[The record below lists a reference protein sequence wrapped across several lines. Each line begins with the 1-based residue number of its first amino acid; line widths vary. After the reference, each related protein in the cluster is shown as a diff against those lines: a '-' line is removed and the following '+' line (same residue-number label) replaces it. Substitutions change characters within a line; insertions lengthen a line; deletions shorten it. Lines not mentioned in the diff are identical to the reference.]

1 MIAMKN
7 LTLSL
12 VLLALTLCFFGRS
25 AFAAE
30 LPSHIKRI
38 DIVHTTHTDIGYT
51 DHPAV
56 TREQQ
61 MRFLD
66 IAIDGVLQTMNLP
79 DDEKFVWEAE
89 GPLAVDDWWRQATP
103 QRRADLVKAIKSGQL
118 EIGAVAMNQTAT
130 LDAMQWNT
138 MLRWLPEELDVI
150 VPHKVG
156 IQNDVNGF
164 PRAGATAMLDRGVG
178 NLWMGINATNG
189 HAPFQVPCPFW
200 WRMPD
205 GRKMFVWL
213 GESYPMGFFF
223 FHDFDWR
230 RGPVP
235 ESTDTHFRPARPN
248 ELFKTDEASLRKS
261 HEVLC
266 AKLRHYESQGYKYS
280 VMPLSLTNVWRM
292 DNDPPF
298 PAIAKFVAAWNKLG
312 LTPSIHLST
321 ASDAMERLK
330 LEASDAPEYAGEFT
344 DWWVNGAM
352 SGPREVAA
360 SRIAKRNLAAALS
373 PVWGDPN
380 EPNVQTAADKIL
392 RQLCLFD
399 EHTWGAADSIGQPH
413 AIDTHAQFNEKAR
426 TAYYGLALSKMLLA
440 QRARTKIYAIPRKGP
455 FSGRDDSFFIV
466 NTAPKEW
473 RGWVYVK
480 TSAFREPVDWLGET
494 WDPEAWFQTRV
505 DRLPG
510 YACFVPPANTEEITS
525 ESDNDTIA
533 DNKPD
538 QLARFW
544 AVIPPAGTLSLSP
557 FTPDR
562 EIVQVTNS
570 LPANVECDEHG
581 WPKSIHWKQFSTP
594 LVTES
599 PGDFVS
605 VEFTKLQGRW
615 QYNGILHANNPEL
628 RNTSLKE
635 TRAVAAG
642 ETTVERTDYST
653 IYTQSMKHPRL
664 KWLTRQLEVY
674 DKRDATNHARATLTV
689 RFYRI
694 SSELPEWFYIGC
706 SFPSGDTLPTTSA
719 GGMPFTPFADQL
731 PGTCMDYFAVDSWV
745 NYRQPAGNEGER
757 WTWISR
763 DAPLVSFGG
772 PQTLKYLKAAPE
784 NVNKIYAM
792 VFDNT
797 WMTNFVCDEHGVF
810 EYKFEL
816 VQGLPTD
823 PKEQADYAE
832 TFLSTPQLVIHPNLP
847 EDPIFMERLHKP

>member
-1 MIAMKN
+1 MKIHH
-7 LTLSL
+7 LI
-12 VLLALTLCFFGRS
+12 LALFCT
-25 AFAAE
+25 AYAAAAE
-30 LPSHIKRI
+30 PEFIKRV
-38 DIVHTTHTDIGYT
+38 DIVHTTHTDIGFT

-66 IAIDGVLQTMNLP
+66 IAIDAVLQTIDKS

-89 GPLAVDDWWRQATP
+89 GPLVVADWWEKATP
-103 QRRADLVKAIKSGQL
+103 QRKADLVKAIESGQL
-118 EIGAVAMNQTAT
+118 EIGIVAMNQTAT
-130 LDAMQWNT
+130 LDAAQWKT
-138 MLRWLPEELDVI
+138 MLNWLPQELDKI
-150 VPHKVG
+150 VPKKVG

-164 PRAGATAMLDRGVG
+164 PRAGAIAMLDQGVE

-189 HAPFQVPCPFW
+189 HAPFQVPAPFW
-200 WRMPD
+200 WKMPD

-213 GESYPMGFFF
+213 GESYPFGFYF

-248 ELFKTDEASLRKS
+248 DFFKTDEQSLRKS
-261 HEVLC
+261 HEILC

-312 LTPSIHLST
+312 LKPSIHLST

-330 LEASDAPEYAGEFT
+330 SESQNAPEYSGEFT
-344 DWWVNGAM
+344 DWWVNGIM

-360 SRIAKRNLAAALS
+360 SRIAKRNLQAALS

-380 EPNVQTAADKIL
+380 DPNVQKSADRIL

-399 EHTWGAADSIGQPH
+399 EHTWGSADSIGQPH
-413 AIDTHAQFNEKAR
+413 AIDTVAQFNEKAR

-440 QRARTKIYAIPRKGP
+440 QRARTKIYAPETRNNPIFKPNQ
-455 FSGRDDSFFIV
+455 DSYFFV

-480 TSAFREPVDWLGET
+480 TSALREPADWLMET
-494 WDPEAWFQTRV
+494 WDPEAWFMTKVERIA
-505 DRLPG
+505 G
-510 YACFVPPANTEEITS
+510 YSQFVPPANDDEITY
-525 ESDNDTIA
+525 ESDNDTVA
-533 DNKPD
+533 DNKPG
-538 QLARFW
+538 QLARMW
-544 AVIPPAGTLSLSP
+544 IVVPPKKIFSLSAI
-557 FTPDR
+557 PDNGKTETVSNSQPPR
-562 EIVQVTNS
+562 ETV
-570 LPANVECDEHG
+570 CDENG
-581 WPKSIHWKQFSTP
+581 WPQSIQFGRIFGRNIETP
-594 LVTES
+594 LFTES

-605 VEFTKLQGRW
+605 VEMTEPRGRW
-615 QYNGILHANNPEL
+615 QVNGILHDENQQRKKTA
-628 RNTSLKE
+628 LKE
-635 TRAVAAG
+635 THAQPFG
-642 ETTVERTDYST
+642 ETKVERTDYST
-653 IYTQSMKHPRL
+653 VYTQQMKHPRL
-664 KWLTRQLEVY
+664 KWLTRSLEVY
-674 DKRDATNHARATLTV
+674 DLHDTYGKPRATLTV

-706 SFPSGDTLPTTSA
+706 SFPSGEELPTASC
-719 GGMPFTPFADQL
+719 GGVEFTPFTDQL
-731 PGTCMDYFAVDSWV
+731 PNTCMDYFAIDSWV
-745 NYRQPAGNEGER
+745 NYAKAGQT

-763 DAPLVSFGG
+763 DTPLVSFGG
-772 PQTLKYLKAAPE
+772 PQTLKYLKSAPE
-784 NVNKIYAM
+784 NVNKVYAM

-823 PKEQADYAE
+823 PKELAEHAE
-832 TFLSTPQLVIHPNLP
+832 TYLSTPQLVIHPELE
-847 EDPIFMERLHKP
+847 EDAIFMERLHKP

>member
-1 MIAMKN
+1 MKHI
-7 LTLSL
+7 SL
-12 VLLALTLCFFGRS
+12 FLFSYFLCF
-25 AFAAE
+25 ATAANAAE
-30 LPSHIKRI
+30 LPVHVKRV

-66 IAIDGVLQTMNLP
+66 IAIDAALQTMNLP
-79 DDEKFVWEAE
+79 DNEKFVWEAE
-89 GPLAVDDWWRQATP
+89 GPLAVDDWWQQATP
-103 QRRADLVKAIKSGQL
+103 ERRADLVKAIKSGQI

-130 LDAMQWNT
+130 LSEMQWKT
-138 MLRWLPEELDVI
+138 MLHWLPEELEKI
-150 VPHKVG
+150 VPYRVG

-164 PRAGATAMLDRGVG
+164 PRAGAMAMLDRGVN

-189 HAPFQVPCPFW
+189 HAPFQVPAPFW
-200 WRMPD
+200 WKMPD
-205 GRKMFVWL
+205 GRKIFVWL

-248 ELFKTDEASLRKS
+248 EIFKTDEASLRKS
-261 HEVLC
+261 HEILC
-266 AKLRHYESQGYKYS
+266 ARLRHYEAQGYKYS

-298 PAIAKFVAAWNKLG
+298 PALAKFVGAWNKLG
-312 LTPSIHLST
+312 LVPSIHMSK
-321 ASDAMERLK
+321 ASDAMDRLK
-330 LEASDAPEYAGEFT
+330 KEAADAPEYSGEFT

-352 SGPREVAA
+352 SSPREVAA
-360 SRIAKRNLAAALS
+360 SRVAKRNLAAALS
-373 PVWGDPN
+373 PVWGDPS
-380 EPNVQTAADKIL
+380 EPNVQKATDKIL
-392 RQLCLFD
+392 RELCLFD
-399 EHTWGAADSIGQPH
+399 EHTWGAADSIGLPH

-426 TAYYGLALSKMLLA
+426 TAYYGMALSKMLLA
-440 QRARTKIYAIPRKGP
+440 QRARTKIYAIPP
-455 FSGRDDSFFIV
+455 SEHGRDSFYIV

-480 TSAFREPVDWLGET
+480 TSALREPVEWLMET
-494 WDPEAWFQTRV
+494 WDPEAWFMTRV
-505 DRLPG
+505 DQLPG
-510 YACFVPPANTEEITS
+510 FACFVPPANADEMTS

-533 DNKPD
+533 DNKPG

-544 AVIPPAGTLSLSP
+544 AVVPPTGTLSLSP
-557 FTPDR
+557 CKPDN

-570 LPANVECDEHG
+570 FPAEILCDEHG
-581 WPKSIHWKQFSTP
+581 WPKSIHWRGHGFPTP
-594 LVTES
+594 LLTES

-605 VEFTKLQGRW
+605 VEFIKPQGRW
-615 QYNGILHANNPEL
+615 QYNQILHANNPEL
-628 RNTSLKE
+628 RNASLKE
-635 TRAVAAG
+635 THAEVAG
-642 ETTVERTDYST
+642 ETKVEKTDYST
-653 IYTQSMKHPRL
+653 TYSQSMKHPRL

-674 DKRDATNHARATLTV
+674 DKRDATRHARATLTV
-689 RFYRI
+689 RFYRL

-706 SFPSGDTLPTTSA
+706 SFPSGNTLPTTSA
-719 GGMPFTPFADQL
+719 GGMPFTPFTDQL

-745 NYRQPAGNEGER
+745 NYRNGENS

-763 DAPLVSFGG
+763 DAPLTSFGG
-772 PQTLKYLKAAPE
+772 PQTLKYLKGAPE
-784 NVNKIYAM
+784 NVNKVYAM

-797 WMTNFVCDEHGVF
+797 WMTNFVCDQHGVF
-810 EYKFEL
+810 EFQFEL
-816 VQGLPTD
+816 VQGLSSD
-823 PKEQADYAE
+823 PKELAEYAE

-847 EDPIFMERLHKP
+847 EDPIFMERLHKQ

>member
-1 MIAMKN
+1 MRRPPCRLSH
-7 LTLSL
+7 LTLNDTMRIPHIVFVLFFTSL
-12 VLLALTLCFFGRS
+12 LP
-25 AFAAE
+25 AAE
-30 LPSHIKRI
+30 QPEFIQRV
-38 DIVHTTHTDIGYT
+38 DIVHTTHTDIGFT

-61 MRFLD
+61 IRFLD
-66 IAIDGVLQTMNLP
+66 IAIDAVLETIDKP

-89 GPLAVDDWWRQATP
+89 GSLAVADWWQRATP
-103 QRRADLVKAIKSGQL
+103 ERRADLVKAIESGQL
-118 EIGAVAMNQTAT
+118 EIGSVAMNQTAT
-130 LDAMQWNT
+130 LDADQWKL
-138 MLRWLPEELDVI
+138 MLRWLPEELDKI

-164 PRAGATAMLDRGVG
+164 PRAGASAMLDRGVD

-189 HAPFQVPCPFW
+189 HAPFQVPGPFW
-200 WRMPD
+200 WKMPD

-248 ELFKTDEASLRKS
+248 DFFKTDEASLRKS

-312 LTPSIHLST
+312 LKPSIHLST
-321 ASDAMERLK
+321 ASAAMERLK
-330 LEASDAPEYAGEFT
+330 KEAGSDSQNPAREYSGEFT
-344 DWWVNGAM
+344 DWWVNGIM

-373 PVWGDPN
+373 PVWG
-380 EPNVQTAADKIL
+380 EPDENTKKAADKIL
-392 RQLCLFD
+392 RDLCLFD

-426 TAYYGLALSKMLLA
+426 AAYYALAMSKMLLA
-440 QRARTKIYAIPRKGP
+440 QRARTKIYAEKDG
-455 FSGRDDSFFIV
+455 GYYVV
-466 NTAPKEW
+466 NTAPKPW
-473 RGWVYVK
+473 SGWVYVK
-480 TSAFREPVDWLGET
+480 TSALREDVPWLVNREKYL
-494 WDPEAWFQTRV
+494 QTKVKRIS
-505 DRLPG
+505 G
-510 YACFVPPANTEEITS
+510 YSQFVPPSNAKEMTH
-525 ESDNDTIA
+525 ESDNDTVS

-538 QLARFW
+538 QLAKFW
-544 AVIPPAGTLSLSP
+544 IDLSSRETLRLTPAEQQVW
-557 FTPDR
+557 PDR
-562 EIVQVTNS
+562 PRFNRFE
-570 LPANVECDEHG
+570 AECDANG
-581 WPKSIHWKQFSTP
+581 WPTLIKRNKDSVP
-594 LVTES
+594 LFTEG

-605 VEFTKLQGRW
+605 VEMTEPRGRW
-615 QYNGILHANNPEL
+615 QVNSILHDGNVE
-628 RNTSLKE
+628 RKNTALKSNHAE
-635 TRAVAAG
+635 PDG
-642 ETTVERTDYST
+642 ETKVEDNILHSTV
-653 IYTQSMKHPRL
+653 YTQQMKHPRL
-664 KWLTRQLEVY
+664 KWLTRQLEVS
-674 DKRDATNHARATLTV
+674 DDGRRATLTV
-689 RFYRI
+689 RFNRI

-706 SFPSGDTLPTTSA
+706 AFPSGDVIPTTSA
-719 GGMPFTPFADQL
+719 GGMPFTPFTDQL

-745 NYRQPAGNEGER
+745 NYAKDGQS
-757 WTWISR
+757 WTWITR

-772 PQTLKYLKAAPE
+772 PQTLKFLKAAPE
-784 NVNKIYAM
+784 NPNKIYAM

-816 VQGLPTD
+816 VQGLPSD
-823 PKEQADYAE
+823 PKELAEHAE
-832 TFLSTPQLVIHPNLP
+832 TLLSTPQLVIHPDLE
-847 EDPIFMERLHKP
+847 EDPIFMRRLHRP

>member
-1 MIAMKN
+1 MPYHIAMKN
-7 LTLSL
+7 SFIFLFVQTF
-12 VLLALTLCFFGRS
+12 CFLGTI

-30 LPSHIKRI
+30 LPVHVKRV

-56 TREQQ
+56 TRMQQ

-66 IAIDGVLQTMNLP
+66 IAIDAALQTMNLP
-79 DDEKFVWEAE
+79 DSEKFVWVAE
-89 GPLAVDDWWRQATP
+89 GPLAVDDWWQQATP
-103 QRRADLVKAIKSGQL
+103 ERKADLLKAIRSGQI

-130 LDAMQWNT
+130 LDAMQWKT
-138 MLRWLPEELDVI
+138 MLRWLPEELDKI
-150 VPHKVG
+150 VPHRVG

-164 PRAGATAMLDRGVG
+164 PRAGAMAMLDRGVD

-189 HAPFQVPCPFW
+189 RAPFQVPAPFW
-200 WRMPD
+200 WKMPD

-248 ELFKTDEASLRKS
+248 EIFKTDEASLRKA

-266 AKLRHYESQGYKYS
+266 AKLRHYEAHGYQYS

-298 PAIAKFVAAWNKLG
+298 PALAKFVAEWNKLG
-312 LTPSIHLST
+312 LTPSLHMSK
-321 ASDAMERLK
+321 ASDAMDRLK
-330 LEASDAPEYAGEFT
+330 KEAADAPEYSGEFT
-344 DWWVNGAM
+344 DWWVNGIM

-373 PVWGDPN
+373 PVWANTDEQPKEQPN
-380 EPNVQTAADKIL
+380 MQKATDEIL
-392 RQLCLFD
+392 RLLCLFD
-399 EHTWGAADSIGQPH
+399 EHTWGAADSIGLPH

-426 TAYYGLALSKMLLA
+426 TAYYGMALSKMLLA
-440 QRARTKIYAIPRKGP
+440 QRARTKIYAMEDAG
-455 FSGRDDSFFIV
+455 FYVV
-466 NTAPKEW
+466 NTAPKYW
-473 RGWVYVK
+473 SGWIYVK
-480 TSAFREPVDWLGET
+480 TSALREPVDYLF
-494 WDPEAWFQTRV
+494 DPQTNYATKLE
-505 DRLPG
+505 RLPG
-510 YACFVPPANTEEITS
+510 YSCFIPPANADEMTH
-525 ESDNDTIA
+525 ESDNDTVA

-544 AVIPPAGTLSLSP
+544 VSLDGLSAHRL
-557 FTPDR
+557 TPITQR
-562 EIVQVTNS
+562 QFEESRRKISQVS
-570 LPANVECDEHG
+570 MVDECDEHG
-581 WPKSIHWKQFSTP
+581 WPKSYGGMTGVP
-594 LVTES
+594 LFTES

-605 VEFTKLQGRW
+605 VEFTKPQGRW
-615 QYNGILHANNPEL
+615 QYNPILHSNNPEL
-628 RNTSLKE
+628 RDASLKE
-635 TRAVAAG
+635 TRAEAAG
-642 ETTVERTDYST
+642 ETKVEDTTYST

-674 DKRDATNHARATLTV
+674 DGTNRATLTV
-689 RFYRI
+689 RFHRI

-719 GGMPFTPFADQL
+719 GGMAFTPFTDQL
-731 PGTCMDYFAVDSWV
+731 PNTCMDYFAIDSWV
-745 NYRQPAGNEGER
+745 NYRNEDTS

-763 DAPLVSFGG
+763 DVPLTSFGG

-784 NVNKIYAM
+784 NVNKVYAM

-797 WMTNFVCDEHGVF
+797 WMTNFVCDQHGVF
-810 EYKFEL
+810 EFKFEL
-816 VQGLPTD
+816 VQGLPSD
-823 PKEQADYAE
+823 PKELAEYAE
-832 TFLSTPQLVIHPNLP
+832 TYLSTPQLVIHPNLP